1 MANVNIKFN
10 GKEFLLSCDDGQEE
24 HLEELSNV
32 LNNKFNELK
41 TNLGNIGENKLL
53 LITSIK
59 VIDEY
64 FETKKI
70 IQSKKK
76 ELEILKSKFL
86 DLKNLIYEYKN
97 NKEKEI
103 QTLMHLHD
111 NLKKEVQEVNESYSK
126 IIDDTTKEIDDFVDK
141 INADSSVQ

>member
-70 IQSKKK
+70 IDSKKK

-97 NKEKEI
+97 KKEKEI

>member
-70 IQSKKK
+70 IESKKK

-86 DLKNLIYEYKN
+86 DLKNLIYEYKD

-103 QTLMHLHD
+103 QTLMDLHD
-111 NLKKEVQEVNESYSK
+111 NLKNEVQEVNESYSK

>member
-70 IQSKKK
+70 IESKKK
-76 ELEILKSKFL
+76 ELETLKSKFL
-86 DLKNLIYEYKN
+86 DLKNLIYEYKD

>member
-70 IQSKKK
+70 IDSKKK
-76 ELEILKSKFL
+76 ELETLKSKFL
-86 DLKNLIYEYKN
+86 DLKNLIYEYKD

-103 QTLMHLHD
+103 QTLMDLHN
-111 NLKKEVQEVNESYSK
+111 NLKKEVEDVNESYSK

>member
-70 IQSKKK
+70 IDSKKK

-86 DLKNLIYEYKN
+86 DLKNLIYEYKDK
-97 NKEKEI
+97 KEKEI
-103 QTLMHLHD
+103 QTLMDLHD

>member
-41 TNLGNIGENKLL
+41 KNLGNIGENKLL

-70 IQSKKK
+70 IDSKKK
-76 ELEILKSKFL
+76 ELEALKNKFL
-86 DLKNLIYEYKN
+86 DLKNLIYEYKD

-103 QTLMHLHD
+103 QTLMNLHD

>member
-1 MANVNIKFN
+1 MVNVNIKFN

-70 IQSKKK
+70 IDSKKK

-86 DLKNLIYEYKN
+86 DLKNLIYEYKD

-103 QTLMHLHD
+103 QTLMDLHD
-111 NLKKEVQEVNESYSK
+111 NLKKEVEDVNESYSK

>member
-41 TNLGNIGENKLL
+41 LNLGNIGENKLL

-70 IQSKKK
+70 IESKKK

-86 DLKNLIYEYKN
+86 DLKNLIYEYKG

>member
-64 FETKKI
+64 FETKKKVND
-70 IQSKKK
+70 KKK
-76 ELEILKSKFL
+76 ELESLKNRFL
-86 DLKNLIYEYKN
+86 DIKNLIYEYKGK
-97 NKEKEI
+97 KENEV
-103 QTLMHLHD
+103 QTLMNKHEV
-111 NLKKEVQEVNESYSK
+111 LKKEFEEINKNYSK
-126 IIDDTTKEIDDFVDK
+126 IIDDTTKQIDDFVYK
-141 INADSSVQ
+141 ISLDNPVQ